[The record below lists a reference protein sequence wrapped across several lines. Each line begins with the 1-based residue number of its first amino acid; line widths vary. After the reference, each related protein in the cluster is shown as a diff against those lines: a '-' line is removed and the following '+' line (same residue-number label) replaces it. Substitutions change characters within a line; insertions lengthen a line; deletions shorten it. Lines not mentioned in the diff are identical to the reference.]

1 MIKTTRLT
9 RHCCTWLMALGLST
23 PLLASAENLRFGGNF
38 PSDHSSSQAME
49 IFKKELASRTDG
61 DLTTQLFPNMQLGG
75 ASENIDQVSSGA
87 VMGTWVGIAYLS
99 RIVPEFEALS
109 LPFAFDSREDAFRV
123 IDGEVGNMLDKK
135 LAEKGFT
142 TLGYMELG
150 FRNIT
155 NNVRPIASKAD
166 FDGLKI
172 RLQPNQTHLDTFR
185 ALGANP
191 VSMGIKEVYG
201 ALQQGVIDGQENP
214 YSVIATRRLDE
225 VQKYLSD
232 SRHFY
237 DYIVIIA
244 NLKKFKSLSEDQQQ
258 AVKEAMD
265 VAVEWQRSKAAE
277 EANTARQ
284 QLIDRGMEFT
294 SLSLKAREELR
305 KATQGVVDELKEKID
320 AEIVESVQAALNK

>member
-1 MIKTTRLT
+1 
-9 RHCCTWLMALGLST
+9 
-23 PLLASAENLRFGGNF
+23 
-38 PSDHSSSQAME
+38 
-49 IFKKELASRTDG
+49 
-61 DLTTQLFPNMQLGG
+61 
-75 ASENIDQVSSGA
+75 
-87 VMGTWVGIAYLS
+87 
-99 RIVPEFEALS
+99 VPEFEALS